1 MPEELAGLSTFGL
14 ATRVLA
20 FFGGLSAVALAFG
33 FLLERALPNK
43 RVFAVPLAKGQ
54 YRFEAIGNAVF
65 LAIATITFTVVLRS
79 DVVRLGE
86 PGEPSVARGVATF
99 AAMLVGFQV
108 FYWGLHRAMH
118 TRHLLFIHRWHH
130 RSKVTT
136 PLSGQSMHPIEAAL
150 WMLGYAGLPILF
162 SRIAP
167 ISFWGWV
174 AYLAFNVN
182 GNIVGHANAEPTAK
196 LAATRLA
203 SLFANPFVYHAL
215 HHARWT
221 VNYAFQASIMDRLFG
236 TEAPDW
242 EDLYA
247 RVSAGNPLT
256 RMNEKGRSSS
266 RET

>member
-1 MPEELAGLSTFGL
+1 MPVELVGLSLLGL

-20 FFGGLSAVALAFG
+20 FFAGLTAVALGFG
-33 FLLERALPNK
+33 FVLERALPNK

-54 YRFEAIGNAVF
+54 YRFEAIGNLVF
-65 LAIATITFTVVLRS
+65 LAVATITFTAVLRA
-79 DVVRLGE
+79 DVVHF
-86 PGEPSVARGVATF
+86 GEPSTARGVATF
-99 AAMLVGFQV
+99 GAMLVGFQV
-108 FYWGLHRAMH
+108 FYWTLHRAMH
-118 TRHLLFIHRWHH
+118 TRRLLAIHRWHH

-136 PLSGQSMHPIEAAL
+136 PLSGQSMHPIEASL

-167 ISFWGWV
+167 ISFWGWA

-182 GNIVGHANAEPTAK
+182 GNIVGHSNAEPTAK

-247 RVSAGNPLT
+247 RVSGGNPLK
-256 RMNEKGRSSS
+256 RMDEKGRSST
-266 RET
+266 RGT